1 MYLDHYHLKEKPFQI
16 SADPR
21 FLWLGDKHKEALAIL
36 KYGIF
41 DNRGF
46 LLLSGDVGTGKTTL
60 IHALLKSL
68 GEDTLVAMV
77 PDPGLSQMEF
87 FHYISKAFGI
97 SKDFTTKEQFLGIF
111 RQFLLLHETQSKK
124 VLLIIDEAQRLTP
137 ELLEEVRLL
146 SNIEKDYTKLLNI
159 FFVGQNEFN
168 DIILEQR
175 NRPLRQRI
183 TINYNINPLE
193 PSEVANYINF
203 RLSVAGCRDEL
214 FSSQAIR
221 EIYRFSDGYPRLINI
236 VCDHALLTGFVRGEK
251 QISAQIARECADE
264 LKIRSFKFAKGRAPE
279 GAGAPP
285 AESPPAP
292 LPAPVPAPPPVAPP
306 AKAKPGLAVYA
317 VIIALLCFIAGYLLY
332 RDPIP
337 VVVGPSGVPAA
348 VGADATSPG
357 PAAPL
362 PAPAN
367 PPAVKVADGIAEEDI
382 SAPPRAAP
390 EPAGREAAAAAPRG
404 AGAVAGTA
412 NPIPAVVPADPVV
425 VHFQIDSNELEP
437 AALDRLETIP
447 AVLQAHPGVS
457 LDILGYADAIG
468 NLHYNVKVSEFRANI
483 VKTYLVGKG
492 VDPARISTLG
502 KGSADPVAS
511 NDTTEGRRR
520 NRRVEIVFRR

>member
-1 MYLDHYHLKEKPFQI
+1 MYLEHFKLQEKPFQI

-60 IHALLKSL
+60 INALLKSL
-68 GEDTLVAMV
+68 GAETVVAMV
-77 PDPGLSQMEF
+77 PDPGLTQMDF

-97 SKDFTTKEQFLGIF
+97 DRNFDTKEAFLDLF
-111 RQFLLLHETQSKK
+111 RTFLLQQETLGKK

-137 ELLEEVRLL
+137 ELLEEIRLL

-183 TINYNINPLE
+183 TINYNIDPLE
-193 PSEVANYINF
+193 AFEVAEYINF
-203 RLSVAGCRDEL
+203 RLSVAGNREEL

-236 VCDHALLTGFVRGEK
+236 ICDHALLTAFVRGE
-251 QISAQIARECADE
+251 QRITAQIARECADE
-264 LKIRSFKFAKGRAPE
+264 LKIRSFKMAKG
-279 GAGAPP
+279 GATEEAVAQPALPAAVPATPP
-285 AESPPAP
+285 PPAP
-292 LPAPVPAPPPVAPP
+292 SARQR
-306 AKAKPGLAVYA
+306 PGLTVYA

-332 RDPIP
+332 QSP
-337 VVVGPSGVPAA
+337 VPALRE
-348 VGADATSPG
+348 GADRPASDTAPSPPAEQTAG
-357 PAAPL
+357 LPPAPRPAA
-362 PAPAN
+362 A
-367 PPAVKVADGIAEEDI
+367 KSTGGIAEEDLTPG
-382 SAPPRAAP
+382 SPKKAVAAGEVRAADSHARP
-390 EPAGREAAAAAPRG
+390 DAATADPPA
-404 AGAVAGTA
+404 
-412 NPIPAVVPADPVV
+412 VPADPVV
-425 VHFQIDSNELEP
+425 VHFQTDSNELDP
-437 AALDRLETIP
+437 DALKRLEAIP
-447 AVLQAHPGVS
+447 VVLQGHPQLH
-457 LDILGYADAIG
+457 LDILGYTDAVG
-468 NLHYNVKVSEFRANI
+468 NFHYNLKVSEFRANI

-492 VDPARISTLG
+492 VDPARITTLG
-502 KGSADPVAS
+502 KGSAEPVAS
-511 NDTTEGRRR
+511 NDTLEGRRR

>member
-1 MYLDHYHLKEKPFQI
+1 MYLEHYHLKEKPFQI

-21 FLWLGDKHKEALAIL
+21 FLWMGDKHKEALAIL

-77 PDPGLSQMEF
+77 PDPGLTQMDF
-87 FHYISKAFGI
+87 FHYISRAFGI
-97 SKDFTTKEQFLGIF
+97 PGDFTTKEQFLDLF
-111 RQFLLLHETQSKK
+111 RQFLLHHETLGKK

-183 TINYNINPLE
+183 TINYNIDPLE
-193 PSEVANYINF
+193 PFEVAEYISF

-264 LKIRSFKFAKGRAPE
+264 LKIRSFKISKSRSADGSE
-279 GAGAPP
+279 APP
-285 AESPPAP
+285 PDP
-292 LPAPVPAPPPVAPP
+292 LPAPIPASPPASPPP
-306 AKAKPGLAVYA
+306 KGKPGMAVYA
-317 VIIALLCFIAGYLLY
+317 IIIALLCFIAGYLLY
-332 RDPIP
+332 RDPAP
-337 VVVGPSGVPAA
+337 AVVGIAGTPEASDAA
-348 VGADATSPG
+348 PEAPE

-367 PPAVKVADGIAEEDI
+367 PPAAKVSGGIAEEDL
-382 SAPPRAAP
+382 SVSHAATAPSDRK
-390 EPAGREAAAAAPRG
+390 AAAAAPSAAVG
-404 AGAVAGTA
+404 ASTA
-412 NPIPAVVPADPVV
+412 ARPVTTEVPTEPVV
-425 VHFQIDSNELEP
+425 VHFQIDSNELDPE
-437 AALDRLETIP
+437 ALNRLESIP
-447 AVLQAHPGVS
+447 AVMQGYSDVG
-457 LDILGYADAIG
+457 LDIFGYSDAIG
-468 NLHYNVKVSEFRANI
+468 NFHYNVKVSEFRANI